1 MFKACFLCWYFLMIQ
16 HSATSYSMILITH
29 FSLGISL
36 PFDMSCTPLQLGI
49 LWSYSIHLLTT
60 GWSGSCPD
68 PSWTLAGRW
77 SGSGWS
83 SPWCSGGRGRWT
95 WSLGYTDWILIIV
108 GYNFTWPDLLSL
120 WHTYLLI
127 SNIHYMANHI
137 FYFYRFHGKMSMENS
152 FPFAAQNLT
161 ATT

>member
-1 MFKACFLCWYFLMIQ
+1 M
-16 HSATSYSMILITH
+16 
-29 FSLGISL
+29 
-36 PFDMSCTPLQLGI
+36 
-49 LWSYSIHLLTT
+49 WSYSIHLTT
-60 GWSGSCPD
+60 GWSRSCPD
-68 PSWTLAGRW
+68 PSWGTSWTLAGRW

-161 ATT
+161 ATTAVSLPVSSLTPAVRYQIIFRLGLHRNTYDKTNN